1 VKLTKLA
8 LVLAVPMLAVLL
20 VGQNVRPPKAE
31 ARPTTLLTINWLLCL
46 TLNSE
51 LDWDGNGTP
60 GTAMD
65 KQVALFQCNNDLD
78 NEQVF
83 DNAVGAIRG
92 LPNAE
97 RYPLEDPPTPEDLT
111 TEHES
116 PFGNPVTPMD
126 SDGGQ
131 LHQEDGAFWAIAFVG
146 NDDPLAFYAD
156 RGVFQDPLTLAN
168 VGSSIRCGPGP
179 IPSPDYDF
187 TEEDCDND
195 GVKGDGV
202 VVVRL
207 AANGTSR
214 GDAVLRVRQG
224 PVEVDSAYTV
234 VGEPYRLEVTAGKKA
249 IQTGD
254 MPCELFKNTAQY
266 LATLGSPHKSP
277 ISAKVMDSDG
287 VVITGALVKWE
298 IDSGDV
304 NDVAMSANDLFGENI
319 FSTPT
324 VRSALGVTAP
334 NVICGDENPGD
345 ITIKASITPLLKV
358 VPAPVTGDLFA
369 HEKSVKVEMKVQ
381 GPPTTMILS
390 ASPSSLVCDGTA
402 TSAVSAT
409 LKDAEGN
416 PAVNGNT
423 VRFAVRALGTIA
435 PFEAASTD
443 GVATTTLTPLTDV
456 ARGVTVRAT
465 LLVPKLDEGEVDIP
479 GQIDED
485 DTEILVPTD
494 DPNFQQAILVQCTG
508 AVAPAPG
515 QAPSGTSGPSI
526 SPPATGDGGYLGAD

>member
-31 ARPTTLLTINWLLCL
+31 ARPTELLTINWLLCL

-51 LDWDGNGTP
+51 LDWDADGVP
-60 GTAMD
+60 GTNLD

-83 DNAVGAIRG
+83 DNAIGAIRG
-92 LPNAE
+92 LPGLE

-111 TEHES
+111 TVHES
-116 PFGNPVTPMD
+116 PVGHPVTPMD
-126 SDGGQ
+126 SDAGQ
-131 LHQEDGAFWAIAFVG
+131 LHQIDGAFWAIAFVS

-156 RGVFQDPLTLAN
+156 RGVFQDPLNAAV

-179 IPSPDYDF
+179 LPSPDYDF

-224 PVEVDSAYTV
+224 GLEIESEYTV

-249 IQTGD
+249 IQTGVVL
-254 MPCELFKNTAQY
+254 CELFKNTKEY
-266 LATLGSPHKSP
+266 LATLGSPQKSP
-277 ISAKVMDSDG
+277 IMAKVMDSDG

-304 NDVAMSANDLFGENI
+304 DDVAMSAHDFLGEHI

-324 VRSALGVTAP
+324 VSSALGVTAP

-358 VPAPVTGDLFA
+358 FPAPVDGDSAA
-369 HEKSVKVEMKVQ
+369 HERSATVEMKVQ
-381 GPPTTMILS
+381 GPPTSMTLS
-390 ASPSSLVCDGTA
+390 ATPASLVCDGTA

-416 PAVNGNT
+416 LAVNGNT
-423 VRFAVRALGTIA
+423 VRFDVRALGTIA
-435 PFEAASTD
+435 PIEAASAD
-443 GVATTTLTPLTDV
+443 GAATTTLTPLTDI
-456 ARGVTVRAT
+456 ARGVAVSAT
-465 LLVPKLDEGEVDIP
+465 LLVPKLDEGDENIP
-479 GQIDED
+479 DQFDED
-485 DTEILVPTD
+485 DVEILVPTD